1 MNSPQPCRVVIVVW
15 ECKVY
20 GDMGT
25 KVMATKVL
33 RTLMPSNAR
42 NQKQIAAARSSD
54 MRRTRTMHPFS
65 A

>member
-1 MNSPQPCRVVIVVW
+1 MW

-20 GDMGT
+20 GNMGT
-25 KVMATKVL
+25 KVMATKL
-33 RTLMPSNAR
+33 LQTLTPSNAR

-54 MRRTRTMHPFS
+54 MRKTQTTHQFS